1 MKRIVVV
8 GELNV
13 DVIAVGTEG
22 LPVLG
27 QEILASD
34 IAVFPGGSS
43 ANCAG
48 GLARLGND
56 VLYIG
61 KVGDDDFGRLMTRA
75 LEERG
80 VDTRGVIVDSSIRTG
95 VTISFAV
102 EDDRAMVTYLGSIES
117 LRMDEV
123 DESMLEGRDH
133 LHLSSFFLQRG
144 LAPHYPDLF
153 AMAKK
158 KGLTTSLDLGW
169 DTFESWN
176 GKLWEVL
183 PYIDLFVPNETEMS
197 MITREKDPETA
208 LKEVAPKVGLAVVKL
223 GADGAMAFSNGEIVR
238 RPAFKVNVVDAT
250 GAGDAFTAGFIHAY
264 LHNLPIDDAL
274 DLANAC
280 GALSVQS
287 SGACTSQPTLED
299 AQEFIEEQRDRK
311 GS

>member
-61 KVGDDDFGRLMTRA
+61 KVGDDDFGRVMTRA

-123 DESMLEGRDH
+123 DESMFKGRDH

-144 LAPHYPDLF
+144 LTPHYPDLF
-153 AMAKK
+153 AMAKE

-169 DTFESWN
+169 DTFETWN

-197 MITREKDPETA
+197 MITGEKDPEKA
-208 LKEVAPKVGLAVVKL
+208 LEQVAPKVGLAVVKL
-223 GADGAMAFSNGEIVR
+223 GADGAMAFSNGKIVR
-238 RPAFKVNVVDAT
+238 RPAFRVNVVDAT

-264 LHNLPIDDAL
+264 LHDLPVEDAL

-287 SGACTSQPTLED
+287 SGACTSQPTLEE
-299 AQEFIEEQRDRK
+299 AQNFIEEQRNRK
-311 GS
+311 S